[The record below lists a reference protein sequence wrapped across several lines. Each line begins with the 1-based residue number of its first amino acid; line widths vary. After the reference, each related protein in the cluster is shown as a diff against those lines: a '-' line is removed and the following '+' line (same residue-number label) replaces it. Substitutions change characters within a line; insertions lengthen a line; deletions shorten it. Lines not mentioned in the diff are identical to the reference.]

1 MSSAFTAYRAEETLL
16 EQTRREYLRL
26 EDEEKRLTYDLLA
39 CVYGKDDFPQMD
51 ALSIFKDR
59 MEAENPDV
67 RVFDLRYV
75 TGKLIKCTDR
85 EERLNHSAERRL
97 QWFRDTILPKL
108 QRLLSACI
116 SEARNAFASLSHS
129 QAEAVSRRACLL
141 MVKSILPELK
151 YLTASSYPQVSARIP
166 SAG

>member
-1 MSSAFTAYRAEETLL
+1 MKQLLTLTPEEQQLVIDYGESVAAAT
-16 EQTRREYLRL
+16 
-26 EDEEKRLTYDLLA
+26 DEEIAGSTVADDAPEMIRDLHRSSVRRARAAISRRKRSLKTVA
-39 CVYGKDDFPQMD
+39 
-51 ALSIFKDR
+51 
-59 MEAENPDV
+59 EAA
-67 RVFDLRYV
+67 
-75 TGKLIKCTDR
+75 DR
-85 EERLNHSAERRL
+85 EERLSHSAERRL

>member
-1 MSSAFTAYRAEETLL
+1 MKQLLTLTPEEQQLVIDYGESVAAAT
-16 EQTRREYLRL
+16 
-26 EDEEKRLTYDLLA
+26 DEEIAGSTVA
-39 CVYGKDDFPQMD
+39 DDAPEM
-51 ALSIFKDR
+51 I
-59 MEAENPDV
+59 
-67 RVFDLRYV
+67 
-75 TGKLIKCTDR
+75 
-85 EERLNHSAERRL
+85 
-97 QWFRDTILPKL
+97 RDTILPKL

>member
-1 MSSAFTAYRAEETLL
+1 MKQLLTLTPEEQQLVIDYGESVAAAT
-16 EQTRREYLRL
+16 
-26 EDEEKRLTYDLLA
+26 DEEIAVSTVADDAPEMIRDLHRSSVRRARAAISRRKRSLKTVA
-39 CVYGKDDFPQMD
+39 
-51 ALSIFKDR
+51 
-59 MEAENPDV
+59 EAA
-67 RVFDLRYV
+67 
-75 TGKLIKCTDR
+75 DR
-85 EERLNHSAERRL
+85 EERLSHSAERRL

-129 QAEAVSRRACLL
+129 QAGAVSRRACLL

>member
-1 MSSAFTAYRAEETLL
+1 MKQLLTLTPEEQQLVIDYGESVAAAT
-16 EQTRREYLRL
+16 
-26 EDEEKRLTYDLLA
+26 DEEIAVSTVADDAPEMIRDLHRSSVRRARAAISRRKRSLKTVA
-39 CVYGKDDFPQMD
+39 
-51 ALSIFKDR
+51 
-59 MEAENPDV
+59 EAA
-67 RVFDLRYV
+67 
-75 TGKLIKCTDR
+75 DR
-85 EERLNHSAERRL
+85 EERLSHSAERRL

>member
-1 MSSAFTAYRAEETLL
+1 MADDAPEMIRDLHRSSVRRARAAIS
-16 EQTRREYLRL
+16 RR
-26 EDEEKRLTYDLLA
+26 KRSLKTVA
-39 CVYGKDDFPQMD
+39 
-51 ALSIFKDR
+51 
-59 MEAENPDV
+59 EAA
-67 RVFDLRYV
+67 
-75 TGKLIKCTDR
+75 DR
-85 EERLNHSAERRL
+85 EERLSHSAERRL

>member
-1 MSSAFTAYRAEETLL
+1 MKQLLTLTPEEQQLVIDYGDQLATAS
-16 EQTRREYLRL
+16 
-26 EDEEKRLTYDLLA
+26 DEEIVNSSVADDAPEMIRDIHRRSVRRARAAISRRKRSLKTVA
-39 CVYGKDDFPQMD
+39 
-51 ALSIFKDR
+51 
-59 MEAENPDV
+59 EAA
-67 RVFDLRYV
+67 
-75 TGKLIKCTDR
+75 DR
-85 EERLNHSAERRL
+85 EERLSHSAERRL